1 MNDNQDPEFR
11 INLNE
16 KYWHIFNDCFGTS
29 EEKYFVKYID
39 KIYAKLQEKYDEI
52 YLVRNE
58 RFFRLYNFEDGKPLE
73 PDYILSLRQKDNS
86 KSLYYQVFVEP
97 KGTYLKETDAW
108 KEKFLLLLKK

>member
-1 MNDNQDPEFR
+1 MNGIQETKIPL
-11 INLNE
+11 NLSDRL
-16 KYWHIFNDCFGTS
+16 WHVFNDCFGTS
-29 EEKYFVKYID
+29 EEKHFVKYID

-73 PDYILSLRQKDNS
+73 PDYILSLRQKVNS

-97 KGTYLKETDAW
+97 KGTYLKEMDD
-108 KEKFLLLLKK
+108 